1 MKITH
6 LYLIREILTYFLIGV
21 LVFTILFIMG
31 KTLKLTEL
39 LVNQGVSPFDIGRL
53 LIYLLPSSLIFMI
66 PIGLLL
72 GVLTTFVRLSSDN
85 EIVAFKASG
94 VSLYQLTPPVL
105 FLSITAYLLT
115 TLLVIYGLP
124 WGSQGFRHVLYDI
137 AKTKAYTAVK
147 EGTFNDSF
155 DGIVIYVDKT
165 PLRGKKLRKIFIH
178 SEDKEESDTKTILAK
193 EGYVATNPD
202 SHEIILH
209 LIGVTGDRISKE
221 GESYTSI
228 ESDALIQKLT
238 FGGNLSRIRRFR
250 ARDWEMSIGELKAKV
265 KTRKLLHKDYTQQLL
280 EIYRK
285 FSIPFACIVFG
296 LMGIPLGVQP
306 RRSGRSYGFILG
318 IPVVLAYYMLRT
330 LAETFAFNGT
340 LPPLIASWAP
350 NLILIALAIYL
361 LVKTANESPIAIL
374 HWSAQIM
381 ESITRSIKTF
391 SKTI

>member
-21 LVFTILFIMG
+21 LVFTVLFIMG

-39 LVNQGVSPFDIGRL
+39 LVNKGVSPFDIGKL

-72 GVLTTFVRLSSDN
+72 GVLITFVRLSSDN

-115 TLLVIYGLP
+115 TFLVIYGLP
-124 WGSQGFRHVLYDI
+124 WGSQRFKYVLYDI

-178 SEDKEESDTKTILAK
+178 SEDKGEGDTKTILAK

-209 LIGVTGDRISKE
+209 LIGVTGDRMSKE

-238 FGGNLSRIRRFR
+238 FGGNLSTIRRFR
-250 ARDWEMSIGELKAKV
+250 ARDWEMSIGELRAKI

-318 IPVVLAYYMLRT
+318 IPVVLVYYMLRT

-381 ESITRSIKTF
+381 ESITRSIKNF

>member
-1 MKITH
+1 MKIVH
-6 LYLIREILTYFLIGV
+6 LYLMREILTYFLIGV

-296 LMGIPLGVQP
+296 LMGIPLGAQP

-381 ESITRSIKTF
+381 ESITRSIKNF

>member
-340 LPPLIASWAP
+340 LPPLIASWTP
-350 NLILIALAIYL
+350 NLILMALAIYL